1 MIEKFNIKNS
11 IYDFPFLPPI
21 PEKVCGGAAQVSLCG
36 EGRQW
41 EFLSVPLQD
50 IPSPWEERQDY
61 DFSHINDGWQEC
73 VVPSELAMQGFD
85 IKNNTEYY
93 YRTHI
98 DVPEFFDTG
107 RIFLRF
113 DGVYCNARIWVN
125 GKYLTTH
132 IGGFTPFDVEV
143 TQFAGGRMQL
153 VVGVADIEGCE
164 KGLWNP
170 FGEFVS
176 DASWAS
182 YYAHHNICGILRGV
196 TLYRLPKKVY
206 LLHREISSRPGKI
219 TRAISSLVICA
230 KKEAQAE
237 ITLEY
242 EGEEHAYEKFFVEE
256 QFALDGDLMQNVP
269 FRPASSRETNKKARQ
284 KDENFIKKFVRHT
297 RPLIGGKL
305 FGLSQCFS
313 LKNAHLWTAETPC
326 LYDLKIKLIADE
338 ESVEYAFYIGLREI
352 RIEGNALYVNGMPVK
367 LRGVCRHDVSQ
378 QGGRSV
384 TREQAFEEILAYK
397 RNNVNF
403 IRTSHY
409 PPDKNIV
416 EACDRLG
423 IYIEAENSVC
433 FKGGNGYGAY
443 FSPQEAVQT
452 MAETYSSYCASPACI
467 IWSTGNESGF
477 ESSIGFRRS
486 YEYLKEKE
494 SERPVIFSYPH
505 SVKTLPKP
513 YDIYSKHYKPVAS
526 KLGRRDMPMLH
537 DEFAHVCCY
546 NLDQIKQD
554 NSFRIIWG
562 KSLKRGWDNILSDKG
577 ALGCAVWA
585 AGDDIFH
592 IPESVTVRHQSH
604 GEGKAVGFG
613 PWGCIRDEW
622 GREKPEAYLTKKAF
636 SPIRVRLVE
645 QDGAVTA
652 EIFNGFDHTF
662 LNEVMCVLEG
672 KTGKRR
678 LVLPQTPPRGLCCIK
693 IDAERDDEIV
703 FFFDGYEV
711 ERLRV
716 YEKTPHAKLRKGSEL
731 AISFQGGTLV
741 LQSGGF
747 FASLSGVAVNGKI
760 YDGNFKIEKQIRCG
774 DGIVARISRKCGF
787 AKKVCCDV
795 QIKEDTANVSVK
807 LGGVW
812 KILPVREF
820 GVKWSTNS
828 ADFVEWKRFT
838 GREVYPVE
846 HIARACGK
854 AFANAGETN
863 SYHEK
868 SPEWKD
874 DGFDWFLTDKPDKYS
889 VPVSRDFRTAR
900 LNAVTFTIG
909 EEESCAVFDARE
921 GYINCLAYRD
931 RQKKIITCSDK
942 SVRLSGGFT
951 IRHGGKYGVYAAA
964 HKKGASATVEF
975 EGAAIELY
983 ATRSK
988 RQGEIEVFLDGKPY
1002 SKLNTRSD
1010 ICETLDFA
1018 VLLSVECAPGKHTLT
1033 VVSEDGKRFKIGA
1046 FAIPGGECEQG
1057 VYVHRGKDDSSIGWG
1072 NLRSAPLK
1080 LKERKMNY
1088 GISIINNGKGEKKD
1102 D

>member
-1 MIEKFNIKNS
+1 MIEKFNLKNS
-11 IYDFPFLPPI
+11 VYDFPFLPPI
-21 PEKVCGGAAQVSLCG
+21 PEKVSGSTAQVSLCG
-36 EGRQW
+36 EEW
-41 EFLSVPLQD
+41 EFLCAPLSD
-50 IPSPWEERQDY
+50 IPSPWEEQQDY
-61 DFSHINDGWQEC
+61 DFSRIKEGWQAC

-85 IKNNTEYY
+85 IKNNNEYY

-98 DVPEFFDTG
+98 DIPEFFDKG

-113 DGVYCNARIWVN
+113 DSVYCNARIWVN

-143 TQFAGGRMQL
+143 TQFVGGRMQL
-153 VVGVADIEGCE
+153 VVGVADIEGYE

-196 TLYRLPKKVY
+196 TLYRLPKEVY
-206 LLHREISSRPGKI
+206 LLHREISSRTDKV
-219 TRAISSLVICA
+219 TLVISSLVICA

-242 EGEEHAYEKFFVEE
+242 KDEELFCEKFFITEKLV
-256 QFALDGDLMQNVP
+256 LDGDLMQTVP
-269 FRPASSRETNKKARQ
+269 FLSASSRETSKKVRQ
-284 KDENFIKKFVRHT
+284 KDEHFIKKFVRHN
-297 RPLIGGKL
+297 RPITGGKL
-305 FGLSQCFS
+305 FGLSQCVI
-313 LKNAHLWTAETPC
+313 LEDAHLWTAETPC
-326 LYDLKIKLIADE
+326 LYDLKIKLSAGGE
-338 ESVEYAFYIGLREI
+338 NVEYAFYIGLREI
-352 RIEGNALYVNGMPVK
+352 SVKGNALYVNGMPVK

-378 QGGRSV
+378 QRGRSI
-384 TREQAFEEILAYK
+384 TREQAFEEVLAYK

-416 EACDRLG
+416 EACDRFG

-486 YEYLKEKE
+486 YEYIKEKDG
-494 SERPVIFSYPH
+494 ERPVIFSYPH
-505 SVKTLPKP
+505 SVKTSPKP

-546 NLDQIKQD
+546 NLDRIKQD

-562 KSLKRGWDNILSDKG
+562 KSIKCGWDNILSDKG

-592 IPESVTVRHQSH
+592 IPESITMRHQSH

-622 GREKPEAYLTKKAF
+622 GREKPEAYPTKKAF
-636 SPIRVRLVE
+636 SPIRVRIVE
-645 QDGAVTA
+645 QDGVVAA
-652 EIFNGFDHTF
+652 EILNGFDHTC

-678 LVLPQTPPRGLCCIK
+678 LDLPHTPPRGLCRIK
-693 IDAERDDEIV
+693 IDADRDDEIV
-703 FFFDGYEV
+703 FFFGGYEV

-716 YEKTPHAKLRKGSEL
+716 YEKTPLAKLRKGSEL
-731 AISFQGGTLV
+731 TASFPGGALV
-741 LQSGGF
+741 LQSDGF
-747 FASLSGVAVNGKI
+747 FTSPSGVAVNGKI
-760 YDGNFKIEKQIRCG
+760 YDGNFKVEKMVRYG
-774 DGIVARISRKCGF
+774 DGIVARISKKCSF

-795 QIKEDTANVSVK
+795 KIKDDTADVSVK

-820 GVKWSTNS
+820 GVKWNTGG
-828 ADFVEWKRFT
+828 ADIVEWECFT
-838 GREVYPVE
+838 GREVYPE
-846 HIARACGK
+846 YHIGRACGK
-854 AFANAGETN
+854 AFANAGKTN
-863 SYHEK
+863 AYREK
-868 SPEWKD
+868 SPKWKD
-874 DGFDWFLTDKPDKYS
+874 DVYDWFLTDKPDKYS

-900 LNAVTFTIG
+900 LNARTFGIG
-909 EEESCAVFDARE
+909 GEKSRAVFDARE

-931 RQKKIITCSDK
+931 RQKKIITCRDK

-951 IRHGGKYGVYAAA
+951 LRRGGKYGVYAAA
-964 HKKGASATVEF
+964 HKKNASVSVEF

-988 RQGEIEVFLDGKPY
+988 RQGEIEVFLDGKSY
-1002 SKLNTRSD
+1002 CKLNTRSD

-1018 VLLSVECAPGKHTLT
+1018 ALLCVDCTPGKHTLT
-1033 VVSEDGKRFKIGA
+1033 VVSNDGKRFKIGA

-1057 VYVHRGKDDSSIGWG
+1057 VYVHKGKDDSSIGWG
-1072 NLRSAPLK
+1072 NLRCAPLK
-1080 LKERKMNY
+1080 LNERKMNY
-1088 GISIINNGKGEKKD
+1088 GISIINIDKG
-1102 D
+1102 